1 MTKAEATALR
11 VKRKQQGDSSQC
23 EHRLLSLEEVS
34 LEEVDL
40 RHSMERYDR
49 MECGE
54 PVAPQTPRIR
64 FTVTR

>member
-11 VKRKQQGDSSQC
+11 VKRKQQGDLSQC
-23 EHRLLSLEEVS
+23 EHRPLS

-40 RHSMERYDR
+40 RDSTERYDC

-54 PVAPQTPRIR
+54 PVAHKPQEPVSR
-64 FTVTR
+64 

>member
-23 EHRLLSLEEVS
+23 EHRPQS

-40 RHSMERYDR
+40 RHSTERYDC

-54 PVAPQTPRIR
+54 PVAHKNPR
-64 FTVTR
+64 